1 MAVFFV
7 EKRGKAIMKIST
19 VELKEMASNIDELAD
34 EDFLQLFVEL
44 AEIHDMDIS
53 EEDSD
58 SITGFT
64 KWLEDV
70 LSEIMYKEC

>member
-1 MAVFFV
+1 
-7 EKRGKAIMKIST
+7 MKIST
-19 VELKEMASNIDELAD
+19 MELIEMAKNIDELAD
-34 EDFLQLFVEL
+34 EDFLQLFIEF
-44 AEIHDMDIS
+44 AKIHDMDIC